1 MGSGKVAL
9 RGPVQGDNEVDLY
22 ASTEVVQLRPN
33 GTGTLTFT
41 VGNYGP
47 NATVGPVRVVVV
59 MPFWANAVGTAAQP
73 PAGFS
78 FLNENKQPNVPEILE
93 HVITDRLE
101 PKQERTL
108 QVPIEL
114 LPGGP
119 RVPGIGR
126 VIVHVGKNSGD
137 KDKTLSQN
145 VAGFTLIRSEPP
157 AASGTPQGKN
167 EVNLYWVH
175 ETIALD
181 PEDGGLLRVHVGNAS
196 TNPTTE
202 DATLIVRTPFYV
214 NVNVKVKLPPSV
226 TMAYEN
232 KDPEVP
238 ELVAISVNPGLQPG
252 VLHTVEIPLVSA
264 AGGPSGPATA
274 MGLVTPRLAKAP
286 GDDPKDFD
294 ID

>member
-119 RVPGIGR
+119 RVPGIGLR
-126 VIVHVGKNSGD
+126 GPSLPHHGS
-137 KDKTLSQN
+137 
-145 VAGFTLIRSEPP
+145 PP
-157 AASGTPQGKN
+157 RECAYRP
-167 EVNLYWVH
+167 V
-175 ETIALD
+175 
-181 PEDGGLLRVHVGNAS
+181 
-196 TNPTTE
+196 
-202 DATLIVRTPFYV
+202 
-214 NVNVKVKLPPSV
+214 LPP
-226 TMAYEN
+226 
-232 KDPEVP
+232 
-238 ELVAISVNPGLQPG
+238 
-252 VLHTVEIPLVSA
+252 
-264 AGGPSGPATA
+264 
-274 MGLVTPRLAKAP
+274 KA
-286 GDDPKDFD
+286 
-294 ID
+294 